1 VVIVFFVSTDLLYL
15 FLYFE
20 LWAQTGCLRFSFFS
34 FFLFFMKPASFG
46 FISFDSKQQVL
57 ADASLHKFYN
67 FFCAASLKLAERT
80 RLPGLGAGLFE
91 KIRTPPAPRGDFLPE
106 GTPLPEG
113 NEAPA
118 LQINR
123 LSGFKQ
129 AR

>member
-80 RLPGLGAGLFE
+80 RLPGSGGGLF
-91 KIRTPPAPRGDFLPE
+91 KKMRSAPPRGGLF
-106 GTPLPEG
+106 
-113 NEAPA
+113 
-118 LQINR
+118 
-123 LSGFKQ
+123 
-129 AR
+129 ARRNTLTRGK